1 MDILLIRFL
10 RKTILPSNTLAPQTT
25 PTHVTSEPGQH
36 SSNRRPMENEFNQT
50 SKCLILDWISGL
62 IKIEGPEKVPI
73 RVSILSSCIIIPNIV
88 ANIFIEKLGLSFE
101 QKTYVLWIMLA
112 VANTL
117 RCPLTVILA
126 FKANSKVTE
135 SRKKEMTQK
144 VIGGMNLQNEILEE
158 TDTF

>member
-1 MDILLIRFL
+1 ME
-10 RKTILPSNTLAPQTT
+10 
-25 PTHVTSEPGQH
+25 SEL
-36 SSNRRPMENEFNQT
+36 NQT
-50 SKCLILDWISGL
+50 SKCFILDWISGL

-73 RVSILSSCIIIPNIV
+73 RVSILASCIIIPNIV

-126 FKANSKVTE
+126 FKTNSKVTE